1 MQPLFETTSKAG
13 RLAARRRVFAQQDG
27 LALLPLLA
35 AFVRR
40 RVFEALEGG
49 VDVRTL
55 QKEFSA
61 RRGYL
66 NLALRALASSG
77 WITGWSAPQSEAD
90 LDAAQT
96 VTLTEAGR
104 CAARLLQGMGPRLDR
119 VEAFLAFSEELAAY
133 LLTPIAAPEGVPS
146 IEEMADLVR
155 REFDLPDVEPELAS
169 VRARLVA
176 HLEGGLAA
184 PLAVALSRHR
194 FVAIEGDGRDVKV
207 DDQVVAPA
215 SVRPRARRRVRE
227 EILPALAA
235 LRWYDLEADTLTN
248 QGRAVVFFASAY
260 AVTLS
265 YLPLLRRA
273 EELIFRSADFVRM
286 FPPTAAGHESHVDRR
301 LNIWGSGGS
310 HALYFAK
317 VDEIVRRIFSRED
330 YPRAVCDT
338 GCGDGTFL
346 RHIAEVLRDR
356 LSWNFFAKPVAFIG
370 SDLNLASREKTR
382 ETLAAGGVPNAH
394 VVDAAIDIAD
404 PDALDAGI
412 RALGIRD
419 GDHVVSAADALH
431 TNSMLIHNRIWRA
444 TAGTPSSNTD
454 GAFVEP
460 GGRVVTGQALAADL
474 VGFMSRWSPYVA
486 RYGWLFIELHTL
498 PAHVVAADPGRT
510 PTIGYDL
517 THGFSNQ
524 YTVEHAE
531 VLRAAGQAGLKPGPA
546 EFQALFPKGDL
557 ARVSVTYLVGAVEAQ

>member
-1 MQPLFETTSKAG
+1 M
-13 RLAARRRVFAQQDG
+13 FAQQDG
-27 LALLPLLA
+27 LALIPILA

-40 RVFEALEGG
+40 RVFDALERGI
-49 VDVRTL
+49 DVHQL
-55 QKEFSA
+55 QAEFSA

-66 NLALRALASSG
+66 NLALRSLASSG
-77 WITGWSAPQSEAD
+77 WLEGWKSPQTVAD
-90 LDAAQT
+90 LEAPCT
-96 VTLTEAGR
+96 VRLTEAGR
-104 CAARLLQGMGPRLDR
+104 CAAGLLRSLGPRLDR
-119 VEAFLAFSEELAAY
+119 VEAFLAFSEQLSSY
-133 LLTPIAAPEGVPS
+133 LLSPIAAPEGVPS
-146 IEEMADLVR
+146 LAEMADLVR
-155 REFDLPDVEPELAS
+155 REFDLPAADLPD

-176 HLEGGLAA
+176 HLEGALAA

-194 FVAIEGDGRDVKV
+194 FVAVEGDGRGVLV
-207 DDQVVAPA
+207 GERVTPLA
-215 SVRPRARRRVRE
+215 SVRPRARRRVRDE
-227 EILPALAA
+227 VVPALAA
-235 LRWYDLEADTLTN
+235 LGWYDLDADRLSK
-248 QGRAVVFFASAY
+248 QGRAVVFYASAY

-273 EELIFRSADFVRM
+273 EELIFRNGDFARM

-317 VDEIVRRIFSRED
+317 VDEIVSRIFSRDD

-356 LSWNFFAKPVAFIG
+356 LSWNFFSKPVAFIG

-394 VVDAAIDIAD
+394 IVDAAIDIAD
-404 PDALDAGI
+404 PASLDAGI
-412 RALGIRD
+412 RALDIRD

-431 TNSMLIHNRIWRA
+431 TNSMLIHNRIWRP
-444 TAGTPSSNTD
+444 TEGTPPSETD
-454 GAFVEP
+454 GAYVEP
-460 GGRVVTGQALAADL
+460 GGRVVTGSALAADL
-474 VGFMSRWSPYVA
+474 VGFMTRWSPYVSQ
-486 RYGWLFIELHTL
+486 YGWLFIELHTL
-498 PAHVVAADPGRT
+498 PASVVAADPGRT

-531 VLRAAGQAGLKPGPA
+531 LLRAAKLAGLVPGPP

-557 ARVSVTYLVGAVEAQ
+557 ARVSVTYLVGQPS

>member
-1 MQPLFETTSKAG
+1 MEPLFTTTSRAD

-27 LALLPLLA
+27 LALVPILA
-35 AFVRR
+35 AFTRR
-40 RVFEALEGG
+40 RVFDALEHGI
-49 VDVRTL
+49 DVHAL
-55 QKEFSA
+55 QAEYSA

-77 WITGWSAPQSEAD
+77 WLEGWTSPQSAEDLEAPRRV
-90 LDAAQT
+90 Q
-96 VTLTEAGR
+96 LTETGR
-104 CAARLLQGMGPRLDR
+104 EAANLLRTLGPRLDR
-119 VEAFLAFSEELAAY
+119 VEAFLAFSEQLSAY

-146 IEEMADLVR
+146 LAEMAALVQ
-155 REFDLPDVEPELAS
+155 REFDLPTGGPPE

-176 HLEGGLAA
+176 HLEGALAA
-184 PLAVALSRHR
+184 PLAVALARHR
-194 FVAIEGDGRDVKV
+194 FVAMEGEGREVLV
-207 DDQVVAPA
+207 GDQVTPPPG
-215 SVRPRARRRVRE
+215 VRPTGRRRVRDE
-227 EILPALAA
+227 VLPALAA
-235 LRWYDLEADTLTN
+235 LGWYDLDAGALRK

-273 EELIFRSADFVRM
+273 EELIFRNGDFARM
-286 FPPTAAGHESHVDRR
+286 FPPTPAGHESHVDRR

-317 VDEIVRRIFSRED
+317 VDEIISRIFSRDD

-356 LSWNFFAKPVAFIG
+356 LGWNFFAKPVAFIG

-394 VVDAAIDIAD
+394 IVDAAIDIAD
-404 PDALDAGI
+404 PAALDAGI
-412 RALGIRD
+412 RGLNILDADR
-419 GDHVVSAADALH
+419 VVSAADALH
-431 TNSMLIHNRIWRA
+431 TNSMLIHNRIWRPTEGWPA
-444 TAGTPSSNTD
+444 SATD
-454 GAFVEP
+454 GAFVDP
-460 GGRVVTGQALAADL
+460 GGRVVTGGALAADL
-474 VGFMSRWSPYVA
+474 VAFMTRWSPYVSQ
-486 RYGWLFIELHTL
+486 YGWLFIELHTL
-498 PAHVVAADPGRT
+498 PAAVVAADPGRT

-531 VLRAAGQAGLKPGPA
+531 LLRAAALAGLVPGPE

-557 ARVSVTYLVGAVEAQ
+557 ARVSVTYLVGR